1 MNDQS
6 VKATISYL
14 QAKFS
19 DYYAQADLSYPERFA
34 RREWGFMFI
43 GESYMQRHLNFKTQ
57 TELQAFLAGKGVGT
71 AVLSDER
78 FRVPAHVYY
87 SSAYYSDPGLQPM
100 PKKVEGWLGADL
112 IFDVDDEHIRG
123 IEGLTYSERLSKVKN
138 IVHHKLLHDFL
149 LDDFG
154 FDEKCVSVVF
164 SGSRGYHIHIRDPK
178 VLELGSVE
186 RREIVDYIIG
196 LGLDYSKIFVE
207 ETFELKDFGAGR
219 VAKKIKISMPHQ
231 DSPAWKNRM
240 RLGIQNL
247 LNELENLEK
256 SQAIQRLLDISQD
269 IKFRSEG
276 SRQKKRFG
284 RKTATEIYNNLF
296 SGATGKKGADRIRT
310 ENVLEIFSKDSY
322 RNMFIELVK
331 ARTAVEMA
339 GETDE
344 PVTTDV
350 KRLIRMP
357 SSIHG
362 KTGLNVVPLALDELE
377 SFEPLRDAVVF
388 GDAPVKINVSEKHEF
403 ELKGQHY
410 TVNSGETELPEYAAV
425 FLMCQRKAVI
435 GGAKD

>member
-1 MNDQS
+1 
-6 VKATISYL
+6 
-14 QAKFS
+14 
-19 DYYAQADLSYPERFA
+19 
-34 RREWGFMFI
+34 
-43 GESYMQRHLNFKTQ
+43 
-57 TELQAFLAGKGVGT
+57 
-71 AVLSDER
+71 
-78 FRVPAHVYY
+78 
-87 SSAYYSDPGLQPM
+87 M

-123 IEGLTYSERLSKVKN
+123 IEGLTYAERLSKVKN
-138 IVHHKLLHDFL
+138 IVHRKLLNDFL

-154 FDEKCVSVVF
+154 FDEKHVRVAF

-178 VLELGSVE
+178 VLELGSIE

-231 DSPAWKNRM
+231 ESTAWKNRM

-247 LNELENLEK
+247 LNELENIEQN
-256 SQAIQRLLDISQD
+256 QAIQRLLDISKD

-276 SRQKKRFG
+276 SRQKKRLG
-284 RKTATEIYNNLF
+284 RKNATEIYNNLF
-296 SGATGKKGADRIRT
+296 SGEKNKRGADRIRT

-362 KTGLNVVPLALDELE
+362 KTGLKVVPLALDKLE

-388 GDAPVKINVSEKHEF
+388 GEAPVKINVNEKLEF

-410 TVNSGETELPEYAAV
+410 TVDSGETELPEYAAV

-435 GGAKD
+435 VKD